1 MRDAVMKWLFR
12 ASSALTFRCTILN
25 AIWSWN
31 RQNGRLN
38 VVSQSTTLN
47 DRIRKWKKKIH
58 NSVYKKYEVFFKVIG
73 RRPIS
78 KDSAVPYRQG
88 TENSVSKQERKLRN
102 WGFERLFIVRAIVII
117 LHKKPSFD
125 HKLTGRVWT
134 IGGAFKG
141 QNSWTLFRQ
150 GKLVSQKVYVNFNQ
164 SWTNF
169 QGTVTGF
176 LLVDWKIFRQIKVNT
191 SKVPSSLY
199 EMDEKIVL
207 AATKLGGSG
216 KPIVCAHVC

>member
-1 MRDAVMKWLFR
+1 M
-12 ASSALTFRCTILN
+12 
-25 AIWSWN
+25 
-31 RQNGRLN
+31 
-38 VVSQSTTLN
+38 
-47 DRIRKWKKKIH
+47 KKKIH
-58 NSVYKKYEVFFKVIG
+58 NSVYEKYEVFFKSVIG

-88 TENSVSKQERKLRN
+88 TENSVSKQVGKGQIPTVRKLRN

-141 QNSWTLFRQ
+141 QNSWTWFRQ